1 MNTHLHDFM
10 SQHLSSAIAKEIS
23 VTYHDNHIPD
33 CMTELPVVAN
43 NIILPAFEMPTDE
56 NTSQKNL
63 KKKGPVL
70 PFTGSPGTRYPKLDV
85 E

>member
-1 MNTHLHDFM
+1 MNTHLHDLM

-56 NTSQKNL
+56 NASRLL
-63 KKKGPVL
+63 KHCSESEEERAC
-70 PFTGSPGTRYPKLDV
+70 FTIHWITCY
-85 E
+85 

>member
-43 NIILPAFEMPTDE
+43 NITEAAEDVR
-56 NTSQKNL
+56 SRGGRVQKAAA
-63 KKKGPVL
+63 
-70 PFTGSPGTRYPKLDV
+70 
-85 E
+85 